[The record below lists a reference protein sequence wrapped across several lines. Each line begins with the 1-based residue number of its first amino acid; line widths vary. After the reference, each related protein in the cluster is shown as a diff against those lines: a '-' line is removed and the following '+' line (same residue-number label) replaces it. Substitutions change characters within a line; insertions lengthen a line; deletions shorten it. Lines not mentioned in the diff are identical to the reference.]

1 MKMKSVFALLL
12 ALCMV
17 FALCACGGNSD
28 EANGTTGAT
37 KAPATNNE
45 TTAPTVDDSKVT
57 YTVKVVDEQG
67 KGVVGAMVQL
77 CLETCLPGMTN
88 MQGVATYRVN
98 EADYKVSFVQMPAG
112 YTAEET
118 EYHFAASSYELTITL
133 KSQTNA
139 DTVPDGTEEATV
151 APATGA

>member
-1 MKMKSVFALLL
+1 MKKIFALLL

-28 EANGTTGAT
+28 ANNETTGAT
-37 KAPATNNE
+37 KAPGNE
-45 TTAPTVDDSKVT
+45 TTAPTVDDGKVT

-77 CLETCLPGMTN
+77 CLETCLPAMTN

-112 YTAEET
+112 YTTEEAEF
-118 EYHFAASSYELTITL
+118 HFAEGSYELTITL
-133 KSQTNA
+133 KAEAVA
-139 DTVPDGTEEATV
+139 DTIPGETVDATV
-151 APATGA
+151 DATAGA

>member
-1 MKMKSVFALLL
+1 MKKIFALLL

-17 FALCACGGNSD
+17 FVLCACGGNS
-28 EANGTTGAT
+28 EETNGTTGAT

-45 TTAPTVDDSKVT
+45 TTAPTVDDGKVT

-67 KGVVGAMVQL
+67 KGIVGAMVQL

-118 EYHFAASSYELTITL
+118 EYHFAEGAYELTITL
-133 KSQTNA
+133 KSQVSGE
-139 DTVPDGTEEATV
+139 TVPEETVEATV
-151 APATGA
+151 APTTGA

>member
-1 MKMKSVFALLL
+1 MKIKSVFALLL

-28 EANGTTGAT
+28 ETNGTTGAT
-37 KAPATNNE
+37 KAPGKE
-45 TTAPTVDDSKVT
+45 TTAPTVDDGKVT

-77 CLETCLPGMTN
+77 CLETCLPAMTN
-88 MQGVATYRVN
+88 LQGVATYRVD

-118 EYHFAASSYELTITL
+118 EYHFAEGAYELTITL
-133 KSQTNA
+133 NA
-139 DTVPDGTEEATV
+139 EAISDTVPGETAEATV
-151 APATGA
+151 DATAGA

>member
-1 MKMKSVFALLL
+1 MKKIFALLL

-17 FALCACGGNSD
+17 FALCACGGNAD
-28 EANGTTGAT
+28 ANKETTGAT
-37 KAPATNNE
+37 KAPDKE
-45 TTAPTVDDSKVT
+45 TTAPTVDDGKVT
-57 YTVKVVDEQG
+57 YTVKVVDGEG

-77 CLETCLPGMTN
+77 CLETCLPAMTN

-118 EYHFAASSYELTITL
+118 EYHFAEGSYELTITL
-133 KSQTNA
+133 KAEAIA
-139 DTVPDGTEEATV
+139 DTVPGETVDATV
-151 APATGA
+151 GA